1 MIPWLLESELT
12 GLELLFLIGKVENFK
27 KKSNI
32 FILAPLSPLP
42 FITSFLEVSGIPG
55 LGKGSGGRKEKPK
68 LSSRSPLE
76 FCCVLGRGT
85 AAVHV

>member
-1 MIPWLLESELT
+1 MTPWLLESELA
-12 GLELLFLIGKVENFK
+12 GLEFLFLIGKVENLK

-32 FILAPLSPLP
+32 LILALLSHLP

-55 LGKGSGGRKEKPK
+55 LGKGGGDRKERLK

-76 FCCVLGRGT
+76 FCCVLERGT